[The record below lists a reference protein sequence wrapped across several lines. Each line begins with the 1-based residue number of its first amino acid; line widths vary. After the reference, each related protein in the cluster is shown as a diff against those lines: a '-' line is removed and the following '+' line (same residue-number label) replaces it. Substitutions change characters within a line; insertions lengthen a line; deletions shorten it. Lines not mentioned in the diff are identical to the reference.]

1 MADTDIR
8 DKIIQLKH
16 EKNAVILAHYYVP
29 DEIQE
34 IADYLGDS
42 YYLSKVASE
51 LKEQIIVFCGVR
63 FMGESAKIINPDKIV
78 LMPDLNADC
87 PMAHMAST
95 AEIEK
100 KRKEYND
107 LAVVCYINSTAEI
120 KAHSDV
126 CVTSS
131 NAVKVIKTLS
141 NKYIY
146 FIPDENLG
154 RYISKMIPDK
164 KFIFNDGYCH
174 VHAKIR
180 ASDIAG
186 IKLLHPGAITAAH
199 PECRKEVLDISD
211 YVGSTSGII
220 NYIEKSD
227 SKDFIVCT
235 ESGVLHEIKRKTAK
249 CNKNLYI
256 TSKCQICPD
265 MKMNT
270 LEKILDALENPGS
283 GHEVKVDRI
292 LIEKGLAPLEK
303 MLLLAAGE

>member
-1 MADTDIR
+1 MADVDIR
-8 DKIIQLKH
+8 DKIKQLKD
-16 EKNAVILAHYYVP
+16 EKDAVILAHYYVP

-34 IADYLGDS
+34 IADHLGDS

-51 LKEQIIVFCGVR
+51 VKERIIVFCGVR

-87 PMAHMAST
+87 PMAHMARVT
-95 AEIEK
+95 DIEK
-100 KRKEYND
+100 MRKEYED

-131 NAVKVIKTLS
+131 NAVKVIKALP

-146 FIPDENLG
+146 FVPDENLG
-154 RYISKMIPDK
+154 RYISCLVQDK
-164 KFIFNDGYCH
+164 EFIFNNGFCH

-180 ASDIAG
+180 ALDILSMKQKYPEAK
-186 IKLLHPGAITAAH
+186 IAAH
-199 PECRKEVLDISD
+199 PECKKEVLDISD
-211 YVGSTSGII
+211 YVGSTAGIVD
-220 NYIEKSD
+220 YIENSD

-235 ESGVLHEIKRKTAK
+235 ETGILHELKRKTAN
-249 CNKNLYI
+249 CKNFYLP
-256 TSKCQICPD
+256 SMCQVCPD

-270 LEKILDALENPGS
+270 LEKVLDALENPNI
-283 GHEVKVDRI
+283 GHEVKVDKM
-292 LIEKGLAPLEK
+292 LIEKGLIPLEK
-303 MLLLAAGE
+303 MLSLAAGE